1 MKIDRIELHHIQL
14 PLVHPFQTS
23 FGRQTERPVILLRVH
38 SEGLVGWGECVA
50 HSLPDYACE
59 TIDTAWHVLKDF
71 LAPGLIGHPLSTPD
85 DIFSSAGYRMVR
97 GHNMAKAALEN
108 AVWDLLARAQNVP
121 LQKMLGGQKE
131 RVEVGVSIGIQPTLK
146 GLLERVDSFI
156 DAGYGRIKVKIKPGW
171 ELTPLRAIRQ
181 AHPHIKLMADAN
193 SAFTLANAPLLREM
207 EELDLLMIEQPLGY
221 DDIFD
226 HSRLQ
231 PQLKTSICLDESI
244 HTPGDAQLALHLN
257 ACRIINI
264 KVGRVGGFTSAL
276 AIHNICAEAGAP
288 VWCGGM
294 LETGIG
300 RAANLHLASLP
311 NFTLPGD
318 ISATERYF
326 HQDIAEPTFS
336 LNAEDSTISVPQGPG
351 LGIEVQ
357 MDRVETFRLRQE
369 TVKKANGKR

>member
-23 FGRQTERPVILLRVH
+23 FGRQTERPVILLSVH
-38 SEGLVGWGECVA
+38 SEGLTGWGECVA

-71 LAPGLIGHPLSTPD
+71 LTPGLIGHPLSAPG

-108 AVWDLLARAQNVP
+108 AVWDLLARAQNAP

-131 RVEVGVSIGIQPTLK
+131 RVEVGVSIGIQPTLE

-156 DAGYGRIKVKIKPGW
+156 RAGYGRIKVKIKPGW

-193 SAFTLANAPLLREM
+193 SAFTLADAPLLQEM

-221 DDIFD
+221 NDIFD

-231 PQLKTSICLDESI
+231 PQLKTPICLDESI

-276 AIHNICAEAGAP
+276 AIHNICAEADAP

-351 LGIEVQ
+351 LGVEVQ

-369 TVKKANGKR
+369 IITG